1 MAEKDESSLIGYDP
15 LAWLHRQAEERPI
28 SPLPLEYA
36 DAEPQSWAVVEQTA
50 AETWSEPETESAG
63 WRDTTFET
71 QEEPASALAAIV
83 LDPVLSIQNVAQLHE
98 RLLGALDSSNKIEI
112 DASAVTMVDTATL
125 QLLLILKRTAIKQQK
140 QVAIDFP
147 SDRFIEAAD
156 LLGISEMLE
165 VDRAAAGFF

>member
-36 DAEPQSWAVVEQTA
+36 DAEPQAWNAGEQT
-50 AETWSEPETESAG
+50 ETSSEPETESAD
-63 WRDTTFET
+63 WQDTTFET

-98 RLLGALDSSNKIEI
+98 RLLGALDSSIKIEI